1 MIVSKSF
8 CAAPWLRLSCFWQ
21 LAFWLDM
28 VSFHVI
34 ICRSNARLSSVSP
47 PHAAGFLIVN
57 IQHVQT
63 IHQWKVNLSRM
74 MYTYLFFFLEITIMT
89 CFVVQSPI
97 IDGLEWCGLLWFLS
111 AVWNLIL
118 TAPIHCKGT
127 TCEVMLNFSRSF
139 QMKKQT
145 HLHLGWPEGE

>member
-1 MIVSKSF
+1 MILSKSF

-21 LAFWLDM
+21 IAYWLDM

-34 ICRSNARLSSVSP
+34 ICRSNARLSP
-47 PHAAGFLIVN
+47 PPPPQAAGFLIVN

-63 IHQWKVNLSRM
+63 SGKLIYIRM
-74 MYTYLFFFLEITIMT
+74 MYKYIFFFLQITLMT
-89 CFVVQSPI
+89 CFVVQSHI

-111 AVWNLIL
+111 AVWTLIL

-127 TCEVMLNFSRSF
+127 ICEVMLNFSRSF